1 MDPDPIR
8 GLLREN
14 AAYWWR
20 APASSLACPLA
31 AISTLAG
38 GFYAESASPSLLLA
52 YRKKMV
58 STGSCYSVNKM
69 PNNTNEGAGV
79 KEKQAFRDV
88 RRYYCQYCGI
98 CRSKKNLIRSHI
110 VASHKFELEETQ
122 SDEVQG
128 INKVDC
134 VMQHACQECGASFRK
149 PAHMKQHMLS
159 HCIEV

>member
-8 GLLREN
+8 VRLEMGLLREN

-20 APASSLACPLA
+20 ASASSLACQLA

-52 YRKKMV
+52 YRK
-58 STGSCYSVNKM
+58 
-69 PNNTNEGAGV
+69 
-79 KEKQAFRDV
+79 
-88 RRYYCQYCGI
+88 
-98 CRSKKNLIRSHI
+98 
-110 VASHKFELEETQ
+110 KFELEETQ

>member
-1 MDPDPIR
+1 
-8 GLLREN
+8 
-14 AAYWWR
+14 
-20 APASSLACPLA
+20 
-31 AISTLAG
+31 
-38 GFYAESASPSLLLA
+38 
-52 YRKKMV
+52 MV

-79 KEKQAFRDV
+79 KEKPAFRDV
-88 RRYYCQYCGI
+88 RRYYWQYCGI

-122 SDEVQG
+122 SDEVEG

-159 HCIEV
+159 HCIERPFSCPVDDCHASYRRKDQLTLPLIDAPRRTFHFPC